1 MYINR
6 DLSWMEFNERI
17 IQQVTLDIPLM
28 EKVNMLS
35 ISASNLDEFIMVRL
49 SKLMFKAE
57 SDPFE
62 SDFDEIR
69 YKDLL
74 KTLKKKVKN
83 YKKLQLEVYNYL
95 LGELAKEGINIIN
108 HESLNKEDKIVANK
122 IYHKK
127 IEPLLIVNYL
137 DINSF
142 RDSVRSKKVYI
153 IIQTK
158 NDMYYIEIPDFYN
171 SLYKINKSKYIRIED
186 LIISNI
192 ESLMENEEIKSVC
205 AVRFLRSTHYNFPF
219 CDENKMD
226 EEVEAMLSQ
235 REISAVISYEVSDTK
250 GDREGIDAALDTIV
264 YSDDF
269 IYDMKGYLNLI
280 SLNTLKL
287 SDDLYYPSKKP
298 REYDIFKSMSML
310 DVLDSEG
317 SVLLHHPY
325 DSYDP
330 VIKLIDDASKDKD
343 VIIISQTLYRVSSI
357 DSPIIDAL
365 CRASLQYRKQVNVLI
380 ELKARFDEGRNL
392 EIRKKLKAAGCNV
405 MYSKSSIKIHA
416 KCMSIIKMDEDEGL
430 KYYTHIGTGNYNE
443 KSAKLY
449 TDLSYMTKSN
459 KIGRDV
465 FNLFKNMEIKSNRGM
480 KMKRLI
486 LSPTSMRDFILE
498 NIRNEINNARKGKPA
513 NILIKVN
520 SLSDEEI
527 IDALYRASE
536 AGVKVQ
542 LIVRGICSINK
553 INDNIEIKSVI
564 GRYLEHSRIYYF
576 YNNGND
582 VVGISSADVL
592 RRNLDRRVEILLPIK
607 DKKIKQQIVG
617 ILSVYWNDKVNSY
630 YKDKEGKW
638 IKDEFDRKNSVN
650 AHELCYK
657 L

>member
-108 HESLNKEDKIVANK
+108 YESLNKEDKIAANK

-264 YSDDF
+264 YSNDF

-287 SDDLYYPSKKP
+287 NDDLYYPSKKP

-480 KMKRLI
+480 KMKRLV

-498 NIRNEINNARKGKPA
+498 NIQNEINNVRKGKPG
-513 NILIKVN
+513 NIFIKVN

-536 AGVKVQ
+536 AGVNVQ
-542 LIVRGICSINK
+542 ILVRGICSINK

-564 GRYLEHSRIYYF
+564 GRYLEHSRIYHF

-582 VVGISSADVL
+582 VVAISSADVL
-592 RRNLDRRVEILLPIK
+592 RRNLDRRVEIMLPIK

-630 YKDKEGKW
+630 YKDKDGNW
-638 IKDEFDRKNSVN
+638 NKDEFDRNNSVN

>member
-108 HESLNKEDKIVANK
+108 YESLNKEDKIAANK

-264 YSDDF
+264 YSNDF

-287 SDDLYYPSKKP
+287 NDDLYYPSKKP

-317 SVLLHHPY
+317 SILLHHPY

-480 KMKRLI
+480 KMKRLV

-498 NIRNEINNARKGKPA
+498 NIQNEINNVRKGKPG
-513 NILIKVN
+513 NIFIKVN

-536 AGVKVQ
+536 AGVNVQ
-542 LIVRGICSINK
+542 ILVRGICSINK

-564 GRYLEHSRIYYF
+564 GRYLEHSRIYHF

-582 VVGISSADVL
+582 VVAISSADVL
-592 RRNLDRRVEILLPIK
+592 RRNLDRRVEIMLPIK

-630 YKDKEGKW
+630 YKDKDGNW
-638 IKDEFDRKNSVN
+638 NKDEFDRNNSVN

>member
-108 HESLNKEDKIVANK
+108 YESLNKEDKIAANK

-264 YSDDF
+264 YSNDF

-317 SVLLHHPY
+317 SILLHHPY

-480 KMKRLI
+480 KMKRLV

-498 NIRNEINNARKGKPA
+498 NIQNEINNVRKGKPG
-513 NILIKVN
+513 NIFIKVN

-536 AGVKVQ
+536 AGVNVQ
-542 LIVRGICSINK
+542 ILVRGICSINK

-564 GRYLEHSRIYYF
+564 GRYLEHSRIYHF

-582 VVGISSADVL
+582 VVAISSADVL
-592 RRNLDRRVEILLPIK
+592 RRNLDRRVEIMLPIK

-630 YKDKEGKW
+630 YKDKDGNW
-638 IKDEFDRKNSVN
+638 NKDEFDRNNSVN

>member
-1 MYINR
+1 MYIR
-6 DLSWMEFNERI
+6 
-17 IQQVTLDIPLM
+17 T
-28 EKVNMLS
+28 
-35 ISASNLDEFIMVRL
+35 
-49 SKLMFKAE
+49 
-57 SDPFE
+57 
-62 SDFDEIR
+62 
-69 YKDLL
+69 
-74 KTLKKKVKN
+74 
-83 YKKLQLEVYNYL
+83 
-95 LGELAKEGINIIN
+95 
-108 HESLNKEDKIVANK
+108 
-122 IYHKK
+122 
-127 IEPLLIVNYL
+127 
-137 DINSF
+137 
-142 RDSVRSKKVYI
+142 
-153 IIQTK
+153 
-158 NDMYYIEIPDFYN
+158 
-171 SLYKINKSKYIRIED
+171 ED
-186 LIISNI
+186 LIINNI
-192 ESLMENEEIKSVC
+192 NKLFDDEEIKCVC
-205 AVRFLRSTHYNFPF
+205 AVRFLRSAHYNFPF

-226 EEVEAMLSQ
+226 EEVEEMLSR
-235 REISAVISYEVSDTK
+235 RETSAVVSYEITNVK
-250 GDREGIDAALDTIV
+250 GEKEDIISSLDTVV

-269 IYDMKGYLNLI
+269 IYDMNGYINLS
-280 SLNTLKL
+280 SLNKL
-287 SDDLYYPSKKP
+287 RLDDRYYYPKCKP
-298 REYDIFKSMSML
+298 RENDIFNSMSIL
-310 DVLDSEG
+310 DILDAEG
-317 SVLLHHPY
+317 SILLHHPY

-365 CRASLQYRKQVNVLI
+365 CKASLQYRKQVNVLI

-405 MYSKSSIKIHA
+405 MYSKSSIKVHA

-443 KSAKLY
+443 KTATLY
-449 TDLSYMTKSN
+449 TDLSYMTRSN

-486 LSPTSMRDFILE
+486 LSPNCMRDFILD
-498 NIRNEINNARKGKPA
+498 NIKNEVNNARKGKQA
-513 NILIKVN
+513 NIFIKVN

-527 IDALYRASE
+527 INELYRASE

-542 LIVRGICSINK
+542 ILVRGICSMNK

-630 YKDKEGKW
+630 YKDKEGNW
-638 IKDEFDRKNSVN
+638 IKEDFNRESSVN